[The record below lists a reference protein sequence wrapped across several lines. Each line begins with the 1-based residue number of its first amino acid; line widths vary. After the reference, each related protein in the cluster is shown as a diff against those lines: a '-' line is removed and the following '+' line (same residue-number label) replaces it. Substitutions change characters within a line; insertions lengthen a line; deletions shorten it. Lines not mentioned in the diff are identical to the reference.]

1 MKNRLPLIVIASFIT
16 VAIIIWIQ
24 PKIESTKPNASLP
37 SCSRVMQCLNAPGEW
52 QSKSPFCPA
61 TLAPYTVRQYDI
73 KTKKLG
79 YALNYEGC
87 VEKPIIP
94 PNFDVATKFGN
105 NGLAKVQK
113 NGKWGYINLKGEEI
127 VKLYFDEIGDFD
139 HGLAP
144 AKANGKWT
152 YFNVQGNPA
161 LLTRFDAVSGTW
173 SSGLAAVQEN
183 GKWGYIDLKGETVVA
198 PTYDQAA
205 DFRNGLAKVE
215 SGGKWGVIDARG
227 TVLLPVLYDV
237 IFSVVPETIAPEERA
252 VPELLLAAANGRFGY
267 FDIVTPVEG
276 GKEIREIIPVLLHEA
291 VKVRRDNN
299 GAVQV
304 YLAGAKSTLSEDI
317 GTGEKTS
324 VKGWFYLD
332 GHGEKLRFDENGKA
346 QLWRHNEW
354 FYITNVGRLV
364 K

>member
-1 MKNRLPLIVIASFIT
+1 MKNRLPLIVILSLIT
-16 VAIIIWIQ
+16 IVIIVWIQ
-24 PKIESTKPNASLP
+24 PKIESKKPDASLP
-37 SCSRVMQCLNAPGEW
+37 SCSKVMQCLNAPGEW
-52 QSKSPFCPA
+52 QSKLPFCPA
-61 TLAPYTVRQYDI
+61 TLAPYTVRQYAR
-73 KTKKLG
+73 KTGKWG

-87 VEKPIIP
+87 VERSIVP

-113 NGKWGYINLKGEEI
+113 NNKWGYIDLKGEEI

-139 HGLAP
+139 HGLVP

-152 YFNVQGNPA
+152 YFNAQGHPA
-161 LLTRFDAVSGTW
+161 LPARFDAVSGTW
-173 SSGLAAVQEN
+173 SSGLAAVRED

-198 PTYDQAA
+198 PTYDRAV
-205 DFRNGLAKVE
+205 DFHNGLAKVE
-215 SGGKWGVIDARG
+215 SDGKWGVIDARG
-227 TVLLPVLYDV
+227 TVLLPTLYDV
-237 IFSVVPETIAPEERA
+237 IFSIAPETVAPEGGA

-267 FDIVTPVEG
+267 FDIVTPVG
-276 GKEIREIIPVLLHEA
+276 GGREIREIIPVLLHEA
-291 VKVRRDNN
+291 VKIRRDNN

-304 YLAGAKSTLSEDI
+304 YLANAKSTLSEDI

-332 GHGEKLRFDENGKA
+332 GHSEKLRFDENGKA
-346 QLWRHNEW
+346 QLWRRDEW

-364 K
+364 R